1 MINILVNDKS
11 YQFEKKLS
19 IKELIDELEFKDRM
33 FVVALNGEFV
43 SMNDYSKIRVED
55 GDSVEILEPMSGG

>member
-11 YQFEKKLS
+11 YQFEKDLS
-19 IKELIDELEFKDRM
+19 IKELIDELEFKNRM
-33 FVVALNGEFV
+33 FVVALNGKFV